1 MVPNW
6 LIIVLLV
13 ITFVLVL
20 PPIISIFY
28 DVTSIML
35 YEPEK
40 ISIIITKPYYLYRPL
55 INSVIVCGSSAVI
68 STLLGLGFAWL
79 LARYNVP
86 SKNLLL
92 SLLTGPYIVPSF
104 MMAIGWIMLWTS
116 NGLFEQFIH
125 MKSPIEPYGPLSLII
140 ILGLHNYPL
149 AMLTIYTTLVNMDA
163 SLEEVAR
170 IHGVPW
176 YKVVRGIILPLIM
189 PGILS
194 GFILAFAYSISEFG
208 APAVLGLPVG
218 YTVLTT
224 QIYSFM
230 TEAPIEYEAAEVLS
244 IVLSLIGIGV
254 LGINYAIL
262 TKKSYATITG
272 KISRVELKRPSY
284 TVFFLVVF
292 FMLIVYMPSFAVVIG
307 SLIKNWGEPI
317 IWANIGLDHYI
328 KVLTMSR
335 SVNALI
341 ITLGLAIG
349 AATIAS
355 FLGVLIGYTV
365 LRSKTIITKIMD
377 FLVFLPFSI
386 PGLVIGVGLII
397 ASGKIYG
404 PLYGTAFIL
413 LIAFIIRFLPYAT
426 RTTIPVLMQID
437 ESLEETSR
445 VHGVSFG
452 KTMMKIVFP
461 LTLGALFSS
470 WVFVFNSSMKE
481 LSASAILATQVE
493 TAIVVA
499 FLLFSDGYFSDGAAL
514 TIIIVAITLLLTGIA
529 SKFTRK
535 GLAEL
540 QAKTIK

>member
-1 MVPNW
+1 MVPKW
-6 LIIVLLV
+6 LIMVLLV
-13 ITFVLVL
+13 ITFVLIL

-28 DVTSIML
+28 DVAFIALSK
-35 YEPEK
+35 PEK
-40 ISIIITKPYYLYRPL
+40 ISIIITKPYYLYKPL
-55 INSVIVCGSSAVI
+55 INSVIVCGSSALI

-86 SKNLLL
+86 SRNLLL

-116 NGLFEQFIH
+116 NGLFEQFTH
-125 MKSPIEPYGPLSLII
+125 LKSPIEPYGPFSLII

-176 YKVVRGIILPLIM
+176 YKVVRGVILPLVM

-244 IVLSLIGIGV
+244 IILSLIGIGV

-262 TKKSYATITG
+262 SKKSYATITG
-272 KISRVELKRPSY
+272 KISRVEVKRPSY
-284 TVFFLVVF
+284 TVFFLVIL
-292 FMLIVYMPSFAVVIG
+292 FMLIVYTPSFAVVIG

-317 IWANIGLDHYI
+317 TGANIGFDHYV

-349 AATIAS
+349 AATVAS

-365 LRSKTIITKIMD
+365 LRSRTIITKIMD

-397 ASGKIYG
+397 ASGRIYG
-404 PLYGTAFIL
+404 PLYGTVFIL

-514 TIIIVAITLLLTGIA
+514 TIIIVAVTLLLTGIT